1 MRRAKIVC
9 TLGPATD
16 SYDQIK
22 ALVEAGMDVAR
33 LNLSHGTHAEHEER
47 YHHVRKASDET
58 GRSVGILAD
67 LQGPKIRLGHFTEGP
82 ALLERGDTFTIT
94 TEDEAEGNQQGCG
107 TTHPGLATD
116 VTPGER
122 ILVDDGKVCLQ
133 VTDIDGPHIHTTVI
147 EGGIVSDHKGLN
159 LPGAAVSVPALSDKD
174 ETDLRWALRT
184 GCDVI
189 ALSFVRSGRDIQDVH
204 RIMDEEGRRLPV
216 IAKVEKPQAVEAID
230 DIVAAFDG
238 IMVARGDLGVE
249 MPLEHVPIVQKRAI
263 KLAKR
268 NAKPV
273 IVATQMLDSM
283 IDNSRP
289 TRAEASDVAN
299 AVIDGTDAVMLSGET
314 SVGKYPIETVRTM
327 AKIVEA
333 AEEDILAKG
342 LPPLTERNKPRT
354 QGGAVARAAAE
365 MGDFLGAKFLVA
377 FTQSGDTAKRLSRY
391 RSPIPLLAFTP
402 DPATRSQLT
411 LTWGV
416 ETFLGPHVDSTDA
429 MVDQVDELL
438 LKYGRCQ
445 KGDVVVITAGS
456 PPGSRARRTWC
467 GCITSGRT
475 TAPSRG
481 LRLVL
486 GAYVCVHEGHGG
498 FAGDGDVER
507 VAAPGQGGP
516 FDAHLVECVGEQL
529 PDVVRLV
536 GEEVPRV
543 FVALAFAAHEASRP
557 VRDAAPVGVDEAAD
571 EFPGVGVDDVLLPGF
586 EGNEALVLPAGAV
599 LGKQACQVLVV
610 SLDGLTTDALYAMH
624 VVRGE
629 DGSHRGFGLVR
640 HAWPR
645 VGTRDHQA
653 GHAVVHIV
661 ADVSV
666 SEVLT

>member
-22 ALVEAGMDVAR
+22 DLVDAGMDIAR
-33 LNLSHGTHAEHEER
+33 FNFSHGTHAEHEER
-47 YHHVRKASDET
+47 YRRVRKASDET
-58 GRSVGILAD
+58 GRSVGTLAD
-67 LQGPKIRLGHFTEGP
+67 LQGPKIRLGHFAEGP
-82 ALLERGDTFTIT
+82 VLLERGDTFTIT
-94 TEDEAEGNQQGCG
+94 VEEGVHGDRHTCG
-107 TTHPGLATD
+107 TTYAGLAAD

-122 ILVDDGKVCLQ
+122 VLVDDGKVCLE
-133 VTDIDGPHIHTTVI
+133 VTDVDGPRVRTTVI
-147 EGGIVSDHKGLN
+147 EGGMVSDHKGLN
-159 LPGAAVSVPALSDKD
+159 LPGVAVSVPALSKKD
-174 ETDLRWALRT
+174 EDDLRWALRN
-184 GCDVI
+184 GFDVI
-189 ALSFVRSGRDIQDVH
+189 ALSFVRSGRDVVDVH

-216 IAKVEKPQAVEAID
+216 IAKVEKPQAVENIE

-249 MPLEHVPIVQKRAI
+249 MPLEQVPIVQKRAI

-283 IDNSRP
+283 IDNARP

-314 SVGKYPIETVRTM
+314 SVGKHATDTVRTM

-365 MGDFLGAKFLVA
+365 IGDFLGARYLVA
-377 FTQSGDTAKRLSRY
+377 FTQSGDTVRRLSRY

-402 DPATRSQLT
+402 EPATRSQLS

-438 LKYGRCQ
+438 TKYGRCE

-456 PPGSRARRTWC
+456 PPGV
-467 GCITSGRT
+467 SGT
-475 TAPSRG
+475 TN
-481 LRLVL
+481 LVR
-486 GAYVCVHEGHGG
+486 VHHI
-498 FAGDGDVER
+498 
-507 VAAPGQGGP
+507 
-516 FDAHLVECVGEQL
+516 
-529 PDVVRLV
+529 
-536 GEEVPRV
+536 
-543 FVALAFAAHEASRP
+543 
-557 VRDAAPVGVDEAAD
+557 
-571 EFPGVGVDDVLLPGF
+571 
-586 EGNEALVLPAGAV
+586 
-599 LGKQACQVLVV
+599 
-610 SLDGLTTDALYAMH
+610 
-624 VVRGE
+624 GE
-629 DGSHRGFGLVR
+629 DDR
-640 HAWPR
+640 
-645 VGTRDHQA
+645 
-653 GHAVVHIV
+653 
-661 ADVSV
+661 
-666 SEVLT
+666 